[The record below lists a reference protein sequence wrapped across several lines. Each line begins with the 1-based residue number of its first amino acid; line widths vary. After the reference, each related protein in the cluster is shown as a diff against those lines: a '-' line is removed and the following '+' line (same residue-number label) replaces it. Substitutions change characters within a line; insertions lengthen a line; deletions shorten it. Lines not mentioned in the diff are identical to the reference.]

1 MDPKLSIYQCGFRKN
16 MGAQNCLLV
25 MLEKWRKCL
34 DNKGNTGVLLTDLSK
49 AFDCLYHELLIAKL
63 NSNGFDFNAL
73 KLIYSYLTNRFKRV
87 RVNSSCSSWTE
98 IIYGVPQGSILGPIL
113 FNIYL
118 CDLFMFCK
126 NSAIANYAD
135 DNSPF
140 SCNAD
145 VESVI
150 EQLTTDSKTLLE
162 WVKNNGLKANPDKFH
177 LLLNETDKNYSIEIE
192 NFKIFNRNCEKLLG
206 ISIDNTLSF
215 DDHVSDLC
223 RKASQKL
230 HALSRISHFMNMKQR
245 KIIMKS
251 FVHSQF
257 GYCPLVWMFHSRKLN
272 NRIDRIHERSLRVV
286 YDDNQSTFRELL
298 NKDNSFT
305 IHERNIQTLAIEL
318 YKVINKIS
326 PQLMSEVFPLKT
338 SVKYFSDNPFMTRN
352 VRTVR
357 YGTET
362 LAHLAPKIWVIIP
375 KDINESR
382 SLKLFKRRIKLWK
395 PVECP
400 CKLCRTYI
408 CGVGFI
414 D

>member
-1 MDPKLSIYQCGFRKN
+1 
-16 MGAQNCLLV
+16 
-25 MLEKWRKCL
+25 
-34 DNKGNTGVLLTDLSK
+34 
-49 AFDCLYHELLIAKL
+49 
-63 NSNGFDFNAL
+63 
-73 KLIYSYLTNRFKRV
+73 
-87 RVNSSCSSWTE
+87 
-98 IIYGVPQGSILGPIL
+98 
-113 FNIYL
+113 
-118 CDLFMFCK
+118 
-126 NSAIANYAD
+126 
-135 DNSPF
+135 
-140 SCNAD
+140 
-145 VESVI
+145 
-150 EQLTTDSKTLLE
+150 
-162 WVKNNGLKANPDKFH
+162 
-177 LLLNETDKNYSIEIE
+177 
-192 NFKIFNRNCEKLLG
+192 
-206 ISIDNTLSF
+206 
-215 DDHVSDLC
+215 
-223 RKASQKL
+223 
-230 HALSRISHFMNMKQR
+230 
-245 KIIMKS
+245 MKS

-375 KDINESR
+375 KDIKESR